1 MVNLKGILNSL
12 SQCSAGIETLE
23 TSVSELVEFID
34 YVHDN
39 IILQESVVEE
49 EQQQQQ
55 LANQVSKENALK
67 TLNHLIAF
75 ISSPSLNQVVV
86 DALSFVLPKLVFRF
100 MGVSKELFQIGER
113 ILDRLLS
120 TCSPRDMLTV
130 ICEVLDTHKGM
141 CKEPASFTPLF
152 AALSKV
158 LISLQRRHFE
168 HIKEALPAVLKVL
181 QAVSS
186 ELDDETQDSYQDLI
200 DRAIGIANSI
210 QEVCQKLEGRQKT
223 QIRALL
229 GLYVL
234 QLMALASSTLG
245 NVKVPLMLQLS
256 KFLPFRNL
264 SYLGLGTGSDLEA
277 ITVILGGS
285 SFVYHA
291 ECDEYMNYFSLIKQG
306 AFIAVVWGFI
316 SNEVAKAADQ
326 ELGIV
331 KDNLQNSQTT
341 RWQTVGMLK
350 HVLADIPSHQRF
362 DILKASITTNDCPSM
377 AAILIGFVKEEML
390 KEYSQKGLPKND
402 EVVVEGDEVCP
413 RLPFWDTNV
422 LELVEMLLKPSQGGP
437 PSLPE
442 QNDAVFL
449 TLSLYFCS
457 FLFEYVGSNKARPFS
472 TMSCLT
478 TLYSTCFIYSQP
490 LQIFIDYGVHRK
502 NKLHWS
508 FVRGYFVE
516 GLHGVAFTFAGSSLT
531 DYGRK

>member
-1 MVNLKGILNSL
+1 MELLMVNLEGILNSL
-12 SQCSAGIETLE
+12 SQCSTGIETLE
-23 TSVSELVEFID
+23 TSLSELVEFID
-34 YVHDN
+34 N
-39 IILQESVVEE
+39 IILQELIVEE
-49 EQQQQQ
+49 E
-55 LANQVSKENALK
+55 VSKENAVK
-67 TLNHLIAF
+67 TLNQLLTF

-100 MGVSKELFQIGER
+100 LGVSKELFQIGER
-113 ILDRLLS
+113 ILDRLIS

-130 ICEVLDTHKGM
+130 ICEVLYTHKGM

-256 KFLPFRNL
+256 KFLPFCNL

-277 ITVILGGS
+277 IIVILG
-285 SFVYHA
+285 
-291 ECDEYMNYFSLIKQG
+291 ECDEYMSSFSLIKQG

-341 RWQTVGMLK
+341 RWQAVGMLK
-350 HVLADIPSHQRF
+350 HVLSSINLPWQLKEHVIDFLLCIMEGDIYQKSSNEHSDCSIYVSSLYSAMKAIEMVLIYAPNAVLRKKTFAALKMVLADIPSHQRF
-362 DILKASITTNDCPSM
+362 DILKASITTNNCPSM
-377 AAILIGFVKEEML
+377 K
-390 KEYSQKGLPKND
+390 QKVQENQK
-402 EVVVEGDEVCP
+402 
-413 RLPFWDTNV
+413 
-422 LELVEMLLKPSQGGP
+422 K
-437 PSLPE
+437 
-442 QNDAVFL
+442 
-449 TLSLYFCS
+449 
-457 FLFEYVGSNKARPFS
+457 K
-472 TMSCLT
+472 
-478 TLYSTCFIYSQP
+478 
-490 LQIFIDYGVHRK
+490 
-502 NKLHWS
+502 
-508 FVRGYFVE
+508 
-516 GLHGVAFTFAGSSLT
+516 
-531 DYGRK
+531 